1 MRQRIAFGSGIR
13 GFRRPLRGGRIAGVR
28 NLIRTAVVLTGLV
41 AVAAGGMAAAQ
52 TEPERPRIAALDLEG
67 VVDPFMA
74 DYVSAGIASANDA
87 GLDAVLLE
95 IDTPG
100 GFDSSMREIVQSITG
115 SRVPVLCFVAPSGA
129 RAASA
134 GTFILLSCPVAAMAP
149 GTNVGAA
156 HPVGVSGAIVSEKV
170 VNDSVAY
177 IRSLANLHGR
187 NADWAERAVRDSVS
201 VPAEEALD
209 LGVIDL
215 VANDRA
221 DLLTRVDGRS
231 VEVAGGER
239 VVLHTAGATVQTD
252 QMGPVAFLLH
262 SLITPDFAFLFFVLG
277 LILIVVELLHPGV
290 SIPGILGALLL
301 VFALLSF
308 GMLPVQLAGVV
319 MLIISVGFF
328 LVELKHPGVG
338 LPAIG
343 GVVFL
348 VLGGLFLFD
357 PAVPNVQVSPW
368 LVAVMG
374 AIALLFFGVVVR
386 ASLNARRLPPPPGLE
401 RLIGSMG
408 VVVRELD
415 PVGVVRVG
423 SEEWSAVTHH
433 PPVPAGR
440 RVEVVTVEGLR
451 LEVEPPRQVQTGTPV
466 SPGPDEGSTK

>member
-1 MRQRIAFGSGIR
+1 M
-13 GFRRPLRGGRIAGVR
+13 R
-28 NLIRTAVVLTGLV
+28 NLIRTVIVLGGIV
-41 AVAAGGMAAAQ
+41 AMAPGATAAAQ
-52 TEPERPRIAALDLEG
+52 PQPSRPRVVALDLEG
-67 VVDPFMA
+67 VVDPFSA
-74 DYVSAGIASANDA
+74 DYVSAGIASANEAGVDA
-87 GLDAVLLE
+87 ILLE

-215 VANDRA
+215 IASDPA

-231 VEVAGGER
+231 VEVTGGQR

-252 QMGPVAFLLH
+252 EMGAVTFLLH

-290 SIPGILGALLL
+290 SVPGILGALLL

-308 GMLPVQLAGVV
+308 GMLPIQLAGIV

-348 VLGGLFLFD
+348 VLGGVFLFD
-357 PAVPNVQVSPW
+357 RAVPDVQVSPW
-368 LVAVMG
+368 LVAVM
-374 AIALLFFGVVVR
+374 AAVALLFFGVVVR
-386 ASLNARRLPPPPGLE
+386 ASMNARRLPPPPGLE
-401 RLIGSMG
+401 RLVGSTA
-408 VVVRELD
+408 VVVRDLD

-433 PPVPAGR
+433 PPLPAGR

-451 LEVEPPRQVQTGTPV
+451 LGVEPPRPVQTAAPAT
-466 SPGPDEGSTK
+466 PGPDEGSTR

>member
-1 MRQRIAFGSGIR
+1 M
-13 GFRRPLRGGRIAGVR
+13 R
-28 NLIRTAVVLTGLV
+28 NLIRTAIVATGIV
-41 AVAAGGMAAAQ
+41 AVAPGGMAAAQ
-52 TEPERPRIAALDLEG
+52 IEPARPRVVVLDLEG
-67 VVDPFMA
+67 VVDPFSS
-74 DYVSAGIASANDA
+74 DYIAAGIASANEAGVDA
-87 GLDAVLLE
+87 ILLE

-100 GFDSSMREIVQSITG
+100 GFDSSMREIVQSIAG
-115 SRVPVLCFVAPSGA
+115 SKVPVICFVAPSGA

-187 NADWAERAVRDSVS
+187 NADWAERAVRDSES
-201 VPAEEALD
+201 VPADEALD

-215 VANDRA
+215 IANDRA

-231 VEVAGGER
+231 VDVGEGER
-239 VVLHTAGATVQTD
+239 VVLQTAGAIEQAED
-252 QMGPVAFLLH
+252 MGVVAFLLH

-290 SIPGILGALLL
+290 SVPGILGALLL
-301 VFALLSF
+301 VFAFLSF
-308 GMLPVQLAGVV
+308 GMLPVQLAGIV

-357 PAVPNVQVSPW
+357 RAVPDVQVSPW
-368 LVAVMG
+368 LVAVMA

-401 RLIGSMG
+401 RLIGSTG
-408 VVVRELD
+408 LVIKELD

-423 SEEWSAVTHH
+423 SEEWSAVTQFA
-433 PPVPAGR
+433 PVPAGR

-451 LEVEPPRQVQTGTPV
+451 LGVEPPRPVQTATPAT
-466 SPGPDEGSTK
+466 PGPDEGSTK